1 MNRDFV
7 QRRVYRYDYPAK
19 DTLCIQF
26 KSIDHPLVP
35 IKKNCIRAETFISGY
50 IISTDPNN
58 RENTIL
64 QLVTQVDV
72 KVILEK
78 KKKKWNFINNINFSK
93 KILNFKGSIPKSIVN
108 YTASKAPI
116 DWVNNLKKACLKNI

>member
-7 QRRVYRYDYPAK
+7 QRRVYRYDYPVK

-50 IISTDPNN
+50 LISTDPTN

-72 KVILEK
+72 KVIFEK
-78 KKKKWNFINNINFSK
+78 KLDF
-93 KILNFKGSIPKSIVN
+93 
-108 YTASKAPI
+108 
-116 DWVNNLKKACLKNI
+116 LKKN